1 MYASKNYKLLV
12 KALLPPIIYKMVD
25 LPLRTKKIR
34 LKLRNQIKILKKWIF
49 DQLFVAITTL
59 RPTFSFIVDGPSQS
73 LRDPDNPYSFLY
85 ISPSLRH

>member
-34 LKLRNQIKILKKWIF
+34 LKLRNQIKILKKE
-49 DQLFVAITTL
+49 ATATA
-59 RPTFSFIVDGPSQS
+59 TAATASM
-73 LRDPDNPYSFLY
+73 
-85 ISPSLRH
+85 